1 MAVMKKMLLWGSEYQ
16 WLNDHVPNY
25 NFVKRAVKRF
35 MPGEKLED
43 ALSEAHIFNT
53 SKIPTVFT
61 YLGENI
67 TDLNEAE
74 SVTKHYLE
82 VLDKINEWN
91 LPTEIS
97 LKLTQIGMDLSIKQ
111 TYENFK
117 SITQKARDQKNIVW
131 IDMEGSAY
139 TDLTID
145 FYKQIK
151 AECENVGL
159 CLQAYLYRTDSD
171 ISNLLELNRQIRLVK
186 GAYKEPPA
194 IAFKRKKEVDQNYFE
209 LAKTLLKIGQQ
220 SGARPAFATHDV
232 KLIAKIENF
241 GKTMNLSREELEFQM
256 LYGIK
261 TTEQTRLAKEGYRL
275 AVLIAYGDA
284 WFPWYMRRLAERP
297 ANLTFVLRNLFN
309 R

>member
-1 MAVMKKMLLWGSEYQ
+1 VAVLKKMLLWGSENQ
-16 WLNDHVPNY
+16 WLKYHVPNY
-25 NFVKRAVKRF
+25 RFMQKAVKRF

-43 ALSEAHIFNT
+43 ALREAQAFNT
-53 SKIPTVFT
+53 KKISSIFT

-67 TDLNEAE
+67 TDLSEAE

-82 VLDKINEWN
+82 VLDKISEKN

-97 LKLTQIGMDLSIKQ
+97 LKLTQIGLDLSVER
-111 TYENFK
+111 TFENFK
-117 SITQKARDQKNIVW
+117 SIVQKSHDQKNQVW

-145 FYKQIK
+145 FYRRIK
-151 AECENVGL
+151 LSYENVGL
-159 CLQAYLYRTDSD
+159 CLQAYLYRTDAD
-171 ISNLLELNRQIRLVK
+171 ISNLLELFPKIRLVK

-194 IAFKRKKEVDQNYFE
+194 IAFKRKKDVDQNFFK
-209 LAKTLLKIGQQ
+209 LAKKLLKASQQ
-220 SGARPAFATHDV
+220 GGIRAAFATHDI

-241 GKTMNLSREELEFQM
+241 AKEMNLSRENLEFQM
-256 LYGIK
+256 LFGIK
-261 TTEQTRLAKEGYRL
+261 TAEQTRLSDEGYKL

-297 ANLTFVLRNLFN
+297 ANLTFVLKNLFTS
-309 R
+309 